1 MVKVSASL
9 LSIRDKLKETTIEFN
24 DLDIDYIHLDIMDNL
39 FVPYNSFTNDE
50 IKLITTLTNKP
61 LDVHLMV
68 KDIDKYIYD
77 YVMLNTKYITIH
89 YEALEDTSIIKK
101 IKNFGIK
108 CGISIKPNTNVEK
121 IYDLLPL
128 VDMVLIMS
136 VEPGRG
142 GQEFIPSALEK
153 VKKLKDK
160 IKNDNLDVI
169 ISIDGGIN
177 NIRAIECLNSGVDM
191 LVIGSALVNSENKEE
206 LIKNIK
212 KYENSP
218 SL

>member
-1 MVKVSASL
+1 MTKISASL
-9 LSIRDKLKETTIEFN
+9 LSIRDKLKETILEFN

-89 YEALEDTSIIKK
+89 YEALEDISIIKK

-212 KYENSP
+212 K
-218 SL
+218 

>member
-1 MVKVSASL
+1 MTKISASL
-9 LSIRDKLKETTIEFN
+9 LSIRDKLKETILEFN

-153 VKKLKDK
+153 AKKLKDK

-212 KYENSP
+212 K
-218 SL
+218 

>member
-1 MVKVSASL
+1 MTKISASL
-9 LSIRDKLKETTIEFN
+9 LSIRDKLKETILEFN

-108 CGISIKPNTNVEK
+108 CGVSIKPNTNVEK

-212 KYENSP
+212 K
-218 SL
+218 

>member
-1 MVKVSASL
+1 MTKISASL
-9 LSIRDKLKETTIEFN
+9 LSIRDKLNETILEFN

-77 YVMLNTKYITIH
+77 YVILNTKYITIH
-89 YEALEDTSIIKK
+89 YEALEDISIIKK

-153 VKKLKDK
+153 VKKLKNK

-212 KYENSP
+212 K
-218 SL
+218 

>member
-1 MVKVSASL
+1 MTKISASL
-9 LSIRDKLKETTIEFN
+9 LSIRDKLKETILEFN

-128 VDMVLIMS
+128 IDMVLIMS

-212 KYENSP
+212 K
-218 SL
+218 

>member
-1 MVKVSASL
+1 MTKISASL
-9 LSIRDKLKETTIEFN
+9 LSIRDKLNETILEFN

-77 YVMLNTKYITIH
+77 YVILNTKYITIH
-89 YEALEDTSIIKK
+89 YEALEDISIIKK

-212 KYENSP
+212 K
-218 SL
+218 

>member
-212 KYENSP
+212 K
-218 SL
+218 

>member
-1 MVKVSASL
+1 MTKISASL
-9 LSIRDKLKETTIEFN
+9 LSIRDKLKETILEFN

-212 KYENSP
+212 K
-218 SL
+218 

>member
-1 MVKVSASL
+1 MTKISASL
-9 LSIRDKLKETTIEFN
+9 LSIRDKLNETILEFN

-77 YVMLNTKYITIH
+77 YVILNTKYITIH

-212 KYENSP
+212 K
-218 SL
+218 

>member
-1 MVKVSASL
+1 MTKISASL
-9 LSIRDKLKETTIEFN
+9 LSIRDKLNETILEFN

-212 KYENSP
+212 K
-218 SL
+218 

>member
-1 MVKVSASL
+1 MTKISASL
-9 LSIRDKLKETTIEFN
+9 LSIRDKLKETILEFN

-68 KDIDKYIYD
+68 KDIDQYIYD
-77 YVMLNTKYITIH
+77 YVILNTKYITIH

-212 KYENSP
+212 K
-218 SL
+218 

>member
-1 MVKVSASL
+1 MTKISASL
-9 LSIRDKLKETTIEFN
+9 LSIRDKLKETILEFN

-77 YVMLNTKYITIH
+77 YVILNTKYITIH

-128 VDMVLIMS
+128 IDMVLIMS

-212 KYENSP
+212 K
-218 SL
+218 

>member
-1 MVKVSASL
+1 MTKISASL
-9 LSIRDKLKETTIEFN
+9 LSIRDKLNETILEFN

-77 YVMLNTKYITIH
+77 YVILNTKYITIH
-89 YEALEDTSIIKK
+89 YEALEDISIIKK

-128 VDMVLIMS
+128 IDMVLIMS

-212 KYENSP
+212 K
-218 SL
+218 

>member
-1 MVKVSASL
+1 M
-9 LSIRDKLKETTIEFN
+9 E
-24 DLDIDYIHLDIMDNL
+24 
-39 FVPYNSFTNDE
+39 E
-50 IKLITTLTNKP
+50 I
-61 LDVHLMV
+61 
-68 KDIDKYIYD
+68 
-77 YVMLNTKYITIH
+77 
-89 YEALEDTSIIKK
+89 
-101 IKNFGIK
+101 F
-108 CGISIKPNTNVEK
+108 
-121 IYDLLPL
+121 DLLPYIDL
-128 VDMVLIMS
+128 VLVMS
-136 VEPGRG
+136 VEPGKG

-212 KYENSP
+212 K
-218 SL
+218 

>member
-1 MVKVSASL
+1 MTKISASL
-9 LSIRDKLKETTIEFN
+9 LSIRDKLNETILEFN

-77 YVMLNTKYITIH
+77 YVILNTKYITIH
-89 YEALEDTSIIKK
+89 YEALEDISIIKK

-121 IYDLLPL
+121 IYDLLQL

-212 KYENSP
+212 K
-218 SL
+218 

>member
-1 MVKVSASL
+1 MTKISASL
-9 LSIRDKLKETTIEFN
+9 LSIRDKLKETILEFN

-77 YVMLNTKYITIH
+77 YVILNTKYITIH
-89 YEALEDTSIIKK
+89 YEALEDISIIKK

-212 KYENSP
+212 K
-218 SL
+218 